1 MKSTKEWDTG
11 VWQLILHKTVCEGC
25 ERKAEDLDDDGYC
38 EEFIIELGI
47 SRAEA
52 IHDID

>member
-1 MKSTKEWDTG
+1 MK
-11 VWQLILHKTVCEGC
+11 CEYC
-25 ERKAEDLDDDGYC
+25 ERVAEDLDDDGYC
-38 EEFIIELGI
+38 EECIIEIGI